1 MSHRSH
7 DPASRSSSQA
17 LTLLQRAL
25 RGVDQ
30 ADANTPSHPSGS
42 QPGPGQAFLREAALP
57 PDLSLDVQLEVK
69 QRNKE
74 PPTPSQVQTI
84 LEYLRAEQQRAAES
98 ASSSSSSA
106 GASTE
111 SPANANSISPS
122 VQKSLDKIEAMR
134 KSIAQKEAEAAAQ
147 ETSFDMSASSDRQH
161 PEDNHPAATG
171 ISSPITRRALPGATR
186 SRVEQARREARGDDG
201 KAGFDD
207 KDDVSSATGF
217 GDSVARPSYAVA
229 PPPPPPSTTPWSE
242 RLDDSSLVSQ
252 LKDSDLLL
260 VDWEGGRAT
269 TDLRG
274 VQELL
279 HIWKAEQEAYLRGE
293 RKPSDSDGS
302 LCLVM

>member
-1 MSHRSH
+1 M
-7 DPASRSSSQA
+7 
-17 LTLLQRAL
+17 
-25 RGVDQ
+25 
-30 ADANTPSHPSGS
+30 
-42 QPGPGQAFLREAALP
+42 
-57 PDLSLDVQLEVK
+57 QLEVK

-98 ASSSSSSA
+98 AASVSLGA
-106 GASTE
+106 DASTVGG
-111 SPANANSISPS
+111 SGNASSISPS

-134 KSIAQKEAEAAAQ
+134 KSIAQREAEAAAQ

-171 ISSPITRRALPGATR
+171 ISSPVARRALPGATR
-186 SRVEQARREARGDDG
+186 SRVQQARREARGDDSR
-201 KAGFDD
+201 ADFDD
-207 KDDVSSATGF
+207 KDNVSIATSL
-217 GDSVARPSYAVA
+217 GDSVTRPSYAVA